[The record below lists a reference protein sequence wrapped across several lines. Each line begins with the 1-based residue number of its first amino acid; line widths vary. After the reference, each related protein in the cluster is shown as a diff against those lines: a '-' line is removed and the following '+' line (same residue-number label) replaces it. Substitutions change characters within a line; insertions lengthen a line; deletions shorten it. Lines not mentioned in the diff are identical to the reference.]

1 MGGCDKLLIGKV
13 EANVLSHLRLGYVSC
28 ERSHRGAWRN
38 CFPRLPAPFAPSR
51 GWRIVGP
58 WGRPL
63 YKSGMSGKGF
73 MTDNAVNT
81 TIRSLIHPAYRGTVA
96 TEDEYVGTSNI
107 L

>member
-1 MGGCDKLLIGKV
+1 
-13 EANVLSHLRLGYVSC
+13 
-28 ERSHRGAWRN
+28 
-38 CFPRLPAPFAPSR
+38 
-51 GWRIVGP
+51 
-58 WGRPL
+58 
-63 YKSGMSGKGF
+63 MSGKGF